1 MLRKINY
8 LKLLYGNRPLRE
20 FLHVDDC
27 ADAIITLL
35 QKTVSNDLI
44 NIGSGQ
50 DISIKEL
57 AELVSGLI
65 GFSGSIVFDKNYPD
79 GTPRKIL
86 DNSVIASYGWRPS
99 LSLKEGLASVIKSL
113 EHDIKKSDLR
123 ASQKV

>member
-1 MLRKINY
+1 MGEAIITTSNQPRNSSSFKKVFFAKEN
-8 LKLLYGNRPLRE
+8 KLSEVVIWGTGAPLRE

-57 AELVSGLI
+57 ARLVSGLI
-65 GFSGSIVFDKNYPD
+65 GFSGSIDENY
-79 GTPRKIL
+79 RMAHHEKF
-86 DNSVIASYGWRPS
+86 
-99 LSLKEGLASVIKSL
+99 
-113 EHDIKKSDLR
+113 
-123 ASQKV
+123 